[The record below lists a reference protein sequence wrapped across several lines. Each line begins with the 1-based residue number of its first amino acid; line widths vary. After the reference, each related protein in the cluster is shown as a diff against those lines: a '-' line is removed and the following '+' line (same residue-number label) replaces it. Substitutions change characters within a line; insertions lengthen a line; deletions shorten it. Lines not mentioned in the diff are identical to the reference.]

1 MKRTNIVLDEN
12 LVEEAIRTTGL
23 KTARAVV
30 NHALHELV
38 RREKQLGILRLKGK
52 LKWEGDLN
60 LMRESRFQ

>member
-12 LVEEAIRTTGL
+12 LVEEAIRMTGL

-30 NHALHELV
+30 NHALCELV
-38 RREKQLGILRLKGK
+38 RKEKQFGILRHKGK